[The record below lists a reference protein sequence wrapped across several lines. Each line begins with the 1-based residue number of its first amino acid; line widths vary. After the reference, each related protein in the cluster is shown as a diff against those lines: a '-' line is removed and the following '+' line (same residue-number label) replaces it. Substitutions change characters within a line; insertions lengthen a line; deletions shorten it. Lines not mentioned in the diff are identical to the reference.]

1 MAKNVYLFV
10 DTENV
15 GKDFIHLLART
26 NSNWNCLLAYTTE
39 SLKLDISDIPLLS
52 KLKCNVEAVRC
63 LNGDPSALDFS
74 LCGLVGISVAK
85 RPKSLHIILTN
96 DNGYNSA
103 LYVFNHAGYKVVKIG
118 ETGKEIDQLAGK
130 MSTEDIKML
139 SEVFDYMSPT
149 IEKKLNSD
157 KENEQEKVEKEKTRA
172 ENLQFIHSAACK
184 SIIECRQEVLQ
195 DNYKLST
202 NSKKELY
209 NAIDASFTTRG
220 IDLRKLKE
228 FILNNNILI
237 HRNLWDKFKTSF
249 TNRMVVHEFMVYNV

>member
-1 MAKNVYLFV
+1 
-10 DTENV
+10 
-15 GKDFIHLLART
+15 
-26 NSNWNCLLAYTTE
+26 
-39 SLKLDISDIPLLS
+39 
-52 KLKCNVEAVRC
+52 
-63 LNGDPSALDFS
+63 
-74 LCGLVGISVAK
+74 
-85 RPKSLHIILTN
+85 
-96 DNGYNSA
+96 
-103 LYVFNHAGYKVVKIG
+103 
-118 ETGKEIDQLAGK
+118 

-172 ENLQFIHSAACK
+172 ENLQFIHCAACK
-184 SIIECRQEVLQ
+184 SIIECRREVLQ

-249 TNRMVVHEFMVYNV
+249 TNRVVVHEFMVYNV